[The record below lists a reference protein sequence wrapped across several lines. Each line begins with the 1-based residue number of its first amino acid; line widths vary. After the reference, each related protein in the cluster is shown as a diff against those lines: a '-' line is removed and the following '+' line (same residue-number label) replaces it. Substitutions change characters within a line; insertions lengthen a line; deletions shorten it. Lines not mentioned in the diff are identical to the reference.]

1 MLEPAGEGRAVG
13 AVFLALAD
21 TTRREV
27 IARLSHAGPAT
38 ATELAAD
45 LPITRQA
52 VTKHLSALAGA
63 RLVAGHREGREMRYR
78 LTPEPLTVAM
88 TWMASV
94 GAEWDAR
101 LGRLG
106 ALLDEDEPAS

>member
-1 MLEPAGEGRAVG
+1 MGTGQAVG

-27 IARLSHAGPAT
+27 IARLSSAGPAT

-52 VTKHLSALAGA
+52 VTKHLNALAGA
-63 RLVAGHREGREMRYR
+63 RLVAARREGREMRYR

-88 TWMASV
+88 VWMASV

-101 LGRLG
+101 LGRLA
-106 ALLDEDEPAS
+106 ALLDDDDSAQ